1 MEERIE
7 QQQQQNEQEIDL
19 RVIFGILRKNLI
31 LIIIVTVVF
40 GIGTYFYSSFEYYSI
55 KKEERLCA
63 PVFF

>member
-19 RVIFGILRKNLI
+19 RVIFNILRKNLI

-40 GIGTYFYSSFEYYSI
+40 GIGAYFYS
-55 KKEERLCA
+55 
-63 PVFF
+63 